1 MHRLKTDPDGS
12 DGQSDAGG
20 RETTIEPLTP
30 EEWRAA
36 ILSTVETG

>member
-1 MHRLKTDPDGS
+1 MKRVNTACDVS
-12 DGQSDAGG
+12 DVQSDAAG

-36 ILSTVETG
+36 ILSTVETD